1 VELSG
6 VVPLPISVADNAAA
20 AFLPLAGEAPL
31 PRVVRTVLGAV
42 ADPARVIVAAAEPL
56 VDHVRAVLASQ
67 NIPLV
72 SIVAVTGPTVRVNCL
87 DAALDFLVRASFST
101 SHVLIHDISCPLASV
116 GVRDRV
122 IAGLRGGST
131 VVMPALPVTDSIKA
145 VDVHGSVIGTL
156 DRSALRAVQFPRGF
170 AVDQLAGLL
179 ALRASEDF
187 DELTTAIDT
196 AAHIT
201 AVDGDPD
208 AFRAD
213 LPRDAEF
220 VEAII
225 ASRPSDPHES

>member
-20 AFLPLAGEAPL
+20 AFLPLAGEAAL
-31 PRVVRTVLGAV
+31 PRVVRAMLGAV
-42 ADPARVIVAAAEPL
+42 AEPARVIVAAAEPL
-56 VDHVRAVLASQ
+56 AGDVRAVLASQ
-67 NIPLV
+67 DLPPV
-72 SIVAVTGPTVRVNCL
+72 SIVAVTGSAFRADCL
-87 DAALDFLVRASFST
+87 GAALDFLARASFST
-101 SHVLIHDISCPLASV
+101 RHVLIHDISCPLAST

-131 VVMPALPVTDSIKA
+131 VVMPALAVTDSIKA
-145 VDVHGSVIGTL
+145 VDAHGTVTGTL

-179 ALRASEDF
+179 ADRTS
-187 DELTTAIDT
+187 DELDELAMAIG
-196 AAHIT
+196 AVAPIT
-201 AVDGDPD
+201 VVDGDPD

-213 LPRDAEF
+213 LPQDAEF

-225 ASRPSDPHES
+225 ASRRPDPPES